1 MKLIFNSG
9 TSSVLLN
16 GIPGK
21 TFHCKRGVRQGDP
34 LSPLLFVLSADLL
47 QTVLN
52 AARNNNLLNLPLS
65 ILNDHD
71 FPILQ
76 YADDTLIFMQAD
88 ENQLLHLKEILQSFA
103 ESTGLQVNFEKS
115 FMVPFNITED
125 RLNTLI
131 NTFGCTKQTLPF
143 TYLGLP
149 LSITKPSVAHFWP
162 LVSKCERRLV
172 NFSTFLSEAGRLQL
186 TNAVLSALPTF
197 TMCTFLLPKTV
208 IKQIDKYRKHCIWRG
223 SDLNNKKPSKAAWP
237 LVCLPNLEGGL
248 GVLDLT
254 TQNQSLLMKHLHKFF
269 NKLPIPWVQLIWD
282 QHYSRDNLPVPDRP
296 PRASF
301 WWKDVLKLLESF
313 KKVARIN
320 A

>member
-1 MKLIFNSG
+1 
-9 TSSVLLN
+9 
-16 GIPGK
+16 
-21 TFHCKRGVRQGDP
+21 
-34 LSPLLFVLSADLL
+34 
-47 QTVLN
+47 
-52 AARNNNLLNLPLS
+52 
-65 ILNDHD
+65 
-71 FPILQ
+71 
-76 YADDTLIFMQAD
+76 MQAD
-88 ENQLLHLKEILQSFA
+88 ESQLLHLK
-103 ESTGLQVNFEKS
+103 
-115 FMVPFNITED
+115 
-125 RLNTLI
+125 
-131 NTFGCTKQTLPF
+131 
-143 TYLGLP
+143 
-149 LSITKPSVAHFWP
+149 
-162 LVSKCERRLV
+162 VSC
-172 NFSTFLSEAGRLQL
+172 FLTEAGRLQL